1 MPTSPTSSRPRSCPR
16 FRVLASIATALAS
29 ACCTQHE
36 RTPDAATPPAH
47 QADDPHGLAQQFAA
61 MDLINLSRSWTPAGS
76 PQAPGDADRVLIPV
90 PDDRAL
96 VTSDY
101 PRFFLAIEQANDRA
115 WLLRTGSIDGHT
127 VWFGPFTYS
136 VSASEIVQQLSAATR

>member
-1 MPTSPTSSRPRSCPR
+1 
-16 FRVLASIATALAS
+16 
-29 ACCTQHE
+29 
-36 RTPDAATPPAH
+36 
-47 QADDPHGLAQQFAA
+47 